1 MKRKIKLVLSILVSF
16 AILSG
21 LLSVNVFAG
30 PTITS
35 NTTGT
40 YEGYD
45 YEYWKDNG
53 NGTMTLNGGGT
64 FSCSWS
70 NINNIL
76 FRTGKKLGS
85 TKKWQDYG
93 NITIN
98 YACDYRPNGNSYM
111 SVYGWTQDP
120 LVEYYIIDSYGTW
133 KPPGNGIPMKGTIT
147 VDGRSYEVYSNS
159 RTGPSIV
166 SSGNTTFQQYWSICT
181 SKRSSGTIS
190 VSEHFKQWEAKGMT
204 MGKLYEVS
212 MVVEGYQSSGQAN
225 MTKMELVLDS
235 DSPSPTPTNK
245 PTTPPSNPGSGKLGD
260 VNLDGYV
267 NSTDYSAVKK
277 HILGIT
283 VLTGQA
289 LANADVNKSGR
300 VDSTDY
306 ALIKRYIL
314 GIIDSFGDDTPVSPS
329 ISPTPTSSSEARILP
344 SVDSVEK
351 DGPFSLTVE
360 RNVGPSGKAWV
371 VRPANLGSL
380 GVTKH
385 PIFIW
390 GPGGG
395 SDPSYYQD
403 VMTRIAS
410 HGFVVY
416 SESPSNSGSE
426 MKAGIDWLIQQNSNP
441 SSQLYNKLDTSR
453 IAAGGHSLGSVASYG
468 VASDSRIS
476 TTIHVDG
483 GSLDGSGASKMRKP
497 TALICGLDDNLAL
510 DNTKADYRNATVP
523 VWMGL
528 MKGVDHGTGP
538 KYALPA
544 TLAWLRWQ
552 LAGETE
558 RKSMFIGQGATFNT
572 GIWQS
577 ESKNW

>member
-289 LANADVNKSGR
+289 LA
-300 VDSTDY
+300 
-306 ALIKRYIL
+306 
-314 GIIDSFGDDTPVSPS
+314 
-329 ISPTPTSSSEARILP
+329 
-344 SVDSVEK
+344 
-351 DGPFSLTVE
+351 
-360 RNVGPSGKAWV
+360 
-371 VRPANLGSL
+371 
-380 GVTKH
+380 
-385 PIFIW
+385 
-390 GPGGG
+390 
-395 SDPSYYQD
+395 
-403 VMTRIAS
+403 
-410 HGFVVY
+410 
-416 SESPSNSGSE
+416 
-426 MKAGIDWLIQQNSNP
+426 
-441 SSQLYNKLDTSR
+441 
-453 IAAGGHSLGSVASYG
+453 
-468 VASDSRIS
+468 
-476 TTIHVDG
+476 
-483 GSLDGSGASKMRKP
+483 
-497 TALICGLDDNLAL
+497 
-510 DNTKADYRNATVP
+510 
-523 VWMGL
+523 
-528 MKGVDHGTGP
+528 
-538 KYALPA
+538 
-544 TLAWLRWQ
+544 
-552 LAGETE
+552 
-558 RKSMFIGQGATFNT
+558 
-572 GIWQS
+572 
-577 ESKNW
+577 